1 MNKSTRNS
9 GSGQMTFGKQFW
21 RALGVVALGALIST
35 SAIGAVVTR
44 LVTAGGAATTATIAP
59 GGTVSIDVRLDVGA
73 LGAGGTGLIGT
84 SFRLSQTAPAL
95 NGFIS
100 ITGRSFVGSP
110 FNDTASG
117 TVDATVLTPPSNLLD
132 PDNNDNLGRTTLSLV
147 ATPPAANTLA
157 ANLTLTASAATP
169 PGVYTIKPTAGV
181 SFATDD
187 GFNDYDMSGGTFTL
201 TVAAITLPP
210 TIIKAFGA
218 ASIPNGGS
226 TSLTFTLA
234 NPNAAPAL
242 TGVGFTDTLPAG
254 LVVSTP
260 NGLVGTCGGGT
271 ISAVAGSGSI
281 SLAGATLAGSASCN
295 FSVNVT
301 ATTTGVKNNTT
312 SAVTSVEGGNGGTA
326 SASVTVA
333 VGTSPPTIAKS
344 FGAASIPLNGATS
357 LSFTIANPN
366 AATALT
372 GIGFTDTLPAGLV
385 VQTPNGLVGT
395 CGGGTITAVAASGS
409 ITLAGATLAG
419 SASCNFS
426 VNVKG
431 TTVGAKNNTT
441 TAVTSVEGG
450 NGGTASASVT
460 VAAIAPPTIAKAF
473 GAASIANGAT
483 TSLTF
488 TLANPNTATTLTGV
502 GFTDTLPAGLV
513 VSTPNGL
520 AGTCG
525 GGTITAVAGS
535 GTITLAAASL
545 AASASCNFSVNVTG
559 ATSGVKN
566 NTTTAVTSVEGGN
579 GGTAS
584 ASVTVAAIAAP
595 TFSKAF
601 GGTIPLNGSTT
612 LSFTITNPNGSPLTG
627 VGFTDTFPA
636 GLVVSTPNGL
646 TGSCG
651 GGTITAVAASG
662 SVTLA
667 GATLAPSA
675 SCTFSVSVTGN
686 SLGTKVN
693 TTSAITSVEGGSGT
707 TATATLI
714 VGVIPPVP
722 TLQQWALWLLGLLML
737 ISAGVMLRSR
747 QKA

>member
-1 MNKSTRNS
+1 M
-9 GSGQMTFGKQFW
+9 
-21 RALGVVALGALIST
+21 
-35 SAIGAVVTR
+35 
-44 LVTAGGAATTATIAP
+44 
-59 GGTVSIDVRLDVGA
+59 
-73 LGAGGTGLIGT
+73 
-84 SFRLSQTAPAL
+84 
-95 NGFIS
+95 
-100 ITGRSFVGSP
+100 
-110 FNDTASG
+110 
-117 TVDATVLTPPSNLLD
+117 
-132 PDNNDNLGRTTLSLV
+132 
-147 ATPPAANTLA
+147 
-157 ANLTLTASAATP
+157 
-169 PGVYTIKPTAGV
+169 
-181 SFATDD
+181 
-187 GFNDYDMSGGTFTL
+187 
-201 TVAAITLPP
+201 
-210 TIIKAFGA
+210 
-218 ASIPNGGS
+218 
-226 TSLTFTLA
+226 
-234 NPNAAPAL
+234 
-242 TGVGFTDTLPAG
+242 
-254 LVVSTP
+254 
-260 NGLVGTCGGGT
+260 
-271 ISAVAGSGSI
+271 
-281 SLAGATLAGSASCN
+281 
-295 FSVNVT
+295 
-301 ATTTGVKNNTT
+301 
-312 SAVTSVEGGNGGTA
+312 TSVEGGNGGTA
-326 SASVTVA
+326 TATVTVTA
-333 VGTSPPTIAKS
+333 ATAPPTIAKS

-419 SASCNFS
+419 GASCNFS

-651 GGTITAVAASG
+651 GGTITAVAGSG

-722 TLQQWALWLLGLLML
+722 TLQQWALWLLGLLDADQCRRDAALASEGVSDQPRTRKQTNTTDLELTSRGCRKRQPLFYRGYAAML
-737 ISAGVMLRSR
+737 CRTDCV
-747 QKA
+747 